1 MSTERTAL
9 LVEDDFASLE
19 ALERLVQA
27 AGFTTRTSQTIAQA
41 RREIESEVP
50 DFAVLDLD
58 LPDGD
63 GLELIEELLAGASTE
78 IAVVTGHGSIN
89 SAVKAIHA
97 GVADYFTKPLDAER
111 FKSFLGSID
120 RTLSLRR
127 EVTRLRADLRRL
139 GRFDGMVGSSKAM
152 QQVYNLISRVARTN
166 STVLITGETGVG
178 KDLVAQ
184 TIHGQSQRADE
195 PFVAV
200 NCGAIQESL
209 IESELF
215 GHEPGA
221 FTGAKGSRKG
231 VFEQA
236 RGGTLFLDEITEM
249 SPELQVKLLRVLE
262 SRTIQRVGGERT
274 IGVDVRLIAATNRK
288 PDQAVKDGKLRE
300 DLFYRLQVFPIR
312 VPSLRERPDDVELLA
327 TFFLGQMNE
336 EAGESKR
343 FDQDAL
349 DELSRRDWPGNVREL
364 RNAVERAFILAGDR
378 IGPEVVRDDAAAPR
392 RGSAPAGSGSGIGV
406 EVGMSIADAER
417 ALIVATLEALDGDK
431 KRAAKQLG
439 ISLKTLYNRLN
450 SYGMGR
456 ASTRARD

>member
-9 LVEDDFASLE
+9 LVEDDVASLE

-41 RREIESEVP
+41 RREIETEVP

-63 GLELIEELLAGASTE
+63 GLDLIEELSASASTE
-78 IAVVTGHGSIN
+78 IAVVTGQGSIN
-89 SAVKAIHA
+89 SAVGAIQA

-111 FKSFLGSID
+111 FKSFLGGIG
-120 RTLSLRR
+120 RALSLRR

-139 GRFDGMVGSSKAM
+139 GRFDRMVGSSTAM
-152 QQVYNLISRVARTN
+152 QEVYNLISRVARTK

-249 SPELQVKLLRVLE
+249 SAELQVKLLRVLE
-262 SRTIQRVGGERT
+262 SRKIQRVGGERT
-274 IGVDVRLIAATNRK
+274 IDVDVRLIAATNRE
-288 PDQAVKDGKLRE
+288 PDEAVKDGKLRE

-312 VPSLRERPDDVELLA
+312 VPALRERPDDVELLA

-336 EAGESKR
+336 EAGEAKR
-343 FDQDAL
+343 FDQAAL

-378 IGPEVVRDDAAAPR
+378 IGAEVVRDENAPAQA
-392 RGSAPAGSGSGIGV
+392 GSAPRGSGIGV
-406 EVGMSIADAER
+406 EVGMSIAEAER

-431 KRAAKQLG
+431 KQAAKQLG

-456 ASTRARD
+456 TSARARS